1 MTLFPPGRARL
12 TGVALALLFLGG
24 GIALPT
30 PATSQVRPDSTRALP
45 DSLVILLPEDSLAL
59 LEAQADSINPE
70 DTLPAVQIPEL
81 VEPIPA
87 GWYSSV
93 WKWDRE
99 EILASKAITLVEL
112 LEEVPGVVPLR
123 GGDYGT
129 PAGVSLFGGG
139 GGRTKVFKDGIE
151 LLPVEGS
158 VVDLNRVGLGGLRSI
173 RVVRSAGGELQIHL
187 ETILAEG
194 GQPYS
199 LIEAGTGD
207 LGSNVFRGTFSHP
220 RALGGAITLAMERV
234 DTRGPRGEEP
244 GISQGAWLR
253 YARALPGS
261 GALILDYGARSTSR
275 EGTYSPGGASRTDWS
290 VRSRWNPITG
300 LTGDLSYAGSSISTE
315 KPDTFPFGLEGRT
328 QLGALISYDSPWVQ
342 ALGRIRQLWGEGLPS
357 TTADLEVHGLLG
369 RFGGVAG
376 ELGWENWDGGSTNKT
391 RLRAWTAPFAGISL
405 FAETGSGGWGLPYL
419 PGVPPPDPDPEAEP
433 EEEPIPVDSIPGVL
447 PGPRF
452 GDQSGNRY
460 GAEFR
465 WRNLYL
471 AGAFLKTEADSLFLL
486 GLPTDR
492 HGATLVG
499 GSRNGFEVSARLPI
513 YPSGFSLV
521 GWWQQWDQGEKPW
534 TTPAD
539 SAAEPELLPENEAP
553 LRYLP
558 RQSYQAS
565 LNFHDTFLPTENLE
579 LWFDLGVRGRDAMAV
594 PFPEEVPIGDEGDV
608 RLVPTTVPFYQNW
621 FVRLQVRIV
630 TVRVFISWENFMV
643 RDQNQDFPGRFLPAT
658 RSMYG
663 VRWTMWN

>member
-1 MTLFPPGRARL
+1 M
-12 TGVALALLFLGG
+12 
-24 GIALPT
+24 
-30 PATSQVRPDSTRALP
+30 
-45 DSLVILLPEDSLAL
+45 
-59 LEAQADSINPE
+59 
-70 DTLPAVQIPEL
+70 
-81 VEPIPA
+81 
-87 GWYSSV
+87 
-93 WKWDRE
+93 
-99 EILASKAITLVEL
+99 
-112 LEEVPGVVPLR
+112 
-123 GGDYGT
+123 
-129 PAGVSLFGGG
+129 
-139 GGRTKVFKDGIE
+139 
-151 LLPVEGS
+151 
-158 VVDLNRVGLGGLRSI
+158 
-173 RVVRSAGGELQIHL
+173 
-187 ETILAEG
+187 
-194 GQPYS
+194 
-199 LIEAGTGD
+199 
-207 LGSNVFRGTFSHP
+207 
-220 RALGGAITLAMERV
+220 
-234 DTRGPRGEEP
+234 
-244 GISQGAWLR
+244 
-253 YARALPGS
+253 
-261 GALILDYGARSTSR
+261 
-275 EGTYSPGGASRTDWS
+275 
-290 VRSRWNPITG
+290 
-300 LTGDLSYAGSSISTE
+300 
-315 KPDTFPFGLEGRT
+315 
-328 QLGALISYDSPWVQ
+328 
-342 ALGRIRQLWGEGLPS
+342 
-357 TTADLEVHGLLG
+357 
-369 RFGGVAG
+369 
-376 ELGWENWDGGSTNKT
+376 
-391 RLRAWTAPFAGISL
+391 
-405 FAETGSGGWGLPYL
+405 
-419 PGVPPPDPDPEAEP
+419 
-433 EEEPIPVDSIPGVL
+433 DSIPGVL

-492 HGATLVG
+492 HGATLAG
-499 GSRNGFEVSARLPI
+499 GSRNGFEVSARLPL

-594 PFPEEVPIGDEGDV
+594 PFPEEVSIGDEGDV

-621 FVRLQVRIV
+621 FVRLQIRIV